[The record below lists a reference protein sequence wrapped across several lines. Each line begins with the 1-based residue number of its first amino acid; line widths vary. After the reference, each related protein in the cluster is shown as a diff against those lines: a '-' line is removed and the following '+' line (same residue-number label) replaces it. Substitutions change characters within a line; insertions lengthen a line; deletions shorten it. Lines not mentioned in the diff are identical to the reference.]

1 MDTVKIRELP
11 QKSGSISLNDFIIVE
26 DNDGTKTT
34 EVGEFRSLLQQSIF
48 FNTVEDMKNATFK
61 EGDVVQTLGYREIND
76 GGAAIYKIVYAPT
89 DLNDGMLTH
98 YLHTSDTLRAHLIHN
113 GTLNILQ
120 CGAFG
125 DGVNDD
131 YTFIS
136 KALKKG
142 FPLFFPKRTYKIS
155 GPIEFPSNSVIDLN
169 GSTLFCST
177 SSCVCLGLDEDMSN
191 IIIKN
196 GVFIGKYGI
205 EIYPYSTNITI
216 DSCLFSA
223 PDKGRME
230 KAISINGS
238 SDIVVQNCIIGKSNK
253 EVVYGIIISSG
264 TKKATSYGNNN
275 ILISSN
281 KIIASKYCINTTSTI
296 KDRGIIIS
304 DNICEGYG
312 NNRSTI
318 TAVGV
323 QISSNSDSIQV
334 ASCDFTKLQTGIVV
348 TGVVD
353 VTLGC
358 SDIICDDVR
367 IMYSILSD
375 AAKVTL
381 SGMQKFNG
389 ASTEGVKAGEPASE
403 VSYVFDRMTGRLYLN
418 TIIDISTLADGA
430 SVSQALTSLVGDLID
445 SIYPICREKIVLTKS
460 SDLNGN
466 LNNKIPGYMN
476 VALDFSYSGNITD
489 LTFPSLDGQLVAL
502 YSSAGAVL
510 KANSNIRM
518 AGDATLNQ
526 YTPVI
531 LKNINSQ
538 WFRVA

>member
-11 QKSGSISLNDFIIVE
+11 QKSGSISLTDLIIVE

-61 EGDVVQTLGYREIND
+61 EGDVVQTLGYREVND
-76 GGAAIYKIVYAPT
+76 GGAAIYKILYAPT

-98 YLHTSDTLRAHLIHN
+98 YLRTSDTLRAHLVHN

-131 YTFIS
+131 FTFIT

-142 FPLFFPKRTYKIS
+142 FPLFFPKRTYKVS
-155 GPIEFPSNSVIDLN
+155 GPLEFPSGSVVDLN

-177 SSCVCLGLDEDMSN
+177 SSCICLGLDEDMSN

-196 GVFIGKYGI
+196 GTFIGKYGI
-205 EIYPYSTNITI
+205 EIYPYSTNVTIT
-216 DSCLFSA
+216 DCLFDA
-223 PDKGRME
+223 PSKGRME
-230 KAISINGS
+230 KAICINGS
-238 SDIVVQNCIIGKSNK
+238 SDIVIQNCMIGKSNR
-253 EVVYGIIISSG
+253 EVAYGIIVSSG
-264 TKKATSYGNNN
+264 LKKETSYGNRN

-281 KIIASKYCINTTSTI
+281 RIIASKYCINTTSTI

-312 NNRSTI
+312 SNRSTI

-334 ASCDFTKLQTGIVV
+334 ASCGFNKLHTGIVV

-389 ASTEGVKAGEPASE
+389 ASAEGVKAGEPATN
-403 VSYVFDRMTGRLYLN
+403 VSYIFDRMTGRLYLN
-418 TIIDISTLADGA
+418 TIIDVSTLASGA

-445 SIYPICREKIVLTKS
+445 SIDPICREKVVLTKPA
-460 SDLNGN
+460 DLNEN
-466 LNNKIPGYMN
+466 LNNKVPGYMN
-476 VALDFSYSGNITD
+476 IALDISYTGNITD
-489 LTFPSLDGQLVAL
+489 LVFPSLDGQLVAL
-502 YSSAGAVL
+502 YSSAGAIL
-510 KANSNIRM
+510 KANNDIRM
-518 AGDATLNQ
+518 VGDVILNQ

-531 LKNINSQ
+531 LRHLNGQ

>member
-61 EGDVVQTLGYREIND
+61 EGDVVQTLGYREVND

-98 YLHTSDTLRAHLIHN
+98 YLRTSDTLRAHLVHN

-131 YTFIS
+131 FTFIT

-142 FPLFFPKRTYKIS
+142 FPLFFPKRTYKVS
-155 GPIEFPSNSVIDLN
+155 GPLELPSDSVVDLN

-177 SSCVCLGLDEDMSN
+177 SSCICLGLDEDMSN

-196 GVFIGKYGI
+196 GTFIGKYGI
-205 EIYPYSTNITI
+205 EIYPYSTNVTIT
-216 DSCLFSA
+216 DCLFDA
-223 PDKGRME
+223 PSKGRME
-230 KAISINGS
+230 KAICINGS
-238 SDIVVQNCIIGKSNK
+238 SDIVIQNCMIGKSNR
-253 EVVYGIIISSG
+253 EVAYGIIVSSG
-264 TKKATSYGNNN
+264 LKKETSYGNRN

-281 KIIASKYCINTTSTI
+281 RIIASKYCINTTSTI

-312 NNRSTI
+312 SNRSTI

-334 ASCDFTKLQTGIVV
+334 ASCGFNKLHAGIVV

-389 ASTEGVKAGEPASE
+389 ASAERVKAGEPATN
-403 VSYVFDRMTGRLYLN
+403 VSYIFDRMTGRLYLN
-418 TIIDISTLADGA
+418 TIIDISTLASGA

-445 SIYPICREKIVLTKS
+445 SIDPICREKVVLTKPA
-460 SDLNGN
+460 DLNEN
-466 LNNKIPGYMN
+466 LNNKVPGYMN
-476 VALDFSYSGNITD
+476 IALDISYTGNITD
-489 LTFPSLDGQLVAL
+489 LIFPSLDGQLVAL
-502 YSSAGAVL
+502 YSSAGATL
-510 KANSNIRM
+510 KANNDIRM
-518 AGDATLNQ
+518 AGDVTLNQ

-531 LKNINSQ
+531 LRHLNGQ